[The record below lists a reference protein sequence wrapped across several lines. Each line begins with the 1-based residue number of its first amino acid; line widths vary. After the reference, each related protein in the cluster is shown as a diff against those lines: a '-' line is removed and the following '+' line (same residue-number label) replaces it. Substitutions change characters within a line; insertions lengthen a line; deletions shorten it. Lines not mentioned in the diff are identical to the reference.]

1 VVPEKE
7 RFVRALTWKKYA
19 QIAAIILFVGFFV
32 GFGSGLIENRPDS
45 ESIPG
50 NKYYGFPLVWRM
62 VEMESGTYETYV
74 DKLFLDI
81 AFGWIIIAVVAAA
94 AMITMKRM
102 NRKKQIPTK
111 RKNKPQHC

>member
-1 VVPEKE
+1 
-7 RFVRALTWKKYA
+7 
-19 QIAAIILFVGFFV
+19 
-32 GFGSGLIENRPDS
+32 
-45 ESIPG
+45 
-50 NKYYGFPLVWRM
+50 M

-111 RKNKPQHC
+111 RKNKPQNC